1 MNKPPMTGGTPRY
14 RIESVKGQFFDVF
27 AKKANAIKAA
37 IAMAVE
43 YPGTTFLVVKTTML
57 KKKVIFRF
65 KVEAEFQFDD
75 IQDVYSGV
83 IEAYQTKLNKTKYW
97 RKPDVT

>member
-1 MNKPPMTGGTPRY
+1 MNKPPMTGASVRY

-43 YPGTTFLVVKTTML
+43 YPGTTFLVVKTSML

-65 KVEAEFQFDD
+65 KIETEFQFDD
-75 IQDVYSGV
+75 IQDVYDGV
-83 IEAYQTKLNKTKYW
+83 IEAFQKKLNKTKYW